1 MDVKFLRLAR
11 EESRDRNI
19 LMEISMM
26 FFVFVI
32 GSLVS
37 EVFSNFLFNIIAIKE
52 LIFLYSGIGIILVTL
67 GYCKFI
73 EGRSFESMG
82 FRKNTVVLD
91 YVKGLMVGL
100 FLLAGVYIILLLLGN
115 IQFIGLNKDIDYGIL
130 FLLFLGFVIQ
140 GMGEEVLC
148 RGYIMVSLGRRFGL
162 VAGVILNS
170 LIFSLLHLFNDS
182 ISYISLFNIFV
193 VGIFF
198 SLYMIYTEN
207 IWGVGAVHT
216 MWNFAQGNIFGIPVS
231 GIDVGESLIKSRMVG
246 NSIVSGG
253 PFGIEGSIVTS
264 VLFTVLTFI
273 LIYKIGKKT
282 GAEDKG
288 I

>member
-37 EVFSNFLFNIIAIKE
+37 EVFSNLLFNIIAIKE
-52 LIFLYSGIGIILVTL
+52 LTFLYSGIGIILVTL

-82 FRKNTVVLD
+82 FRKKTVVLD

-100 FLLAGVYIILLLLGN
+100 FLLAGVYIILLLLSN
-115 IQFIGLNKDIDYGIL
+115 IQFIELNKDIDYGIL

-246 NSIVSGG
+246 NSIISGG
-253 PFGIEGSIVTS
+253 LFGIEGSIVTS

-282 GAEDKG
+282 GVEDKG